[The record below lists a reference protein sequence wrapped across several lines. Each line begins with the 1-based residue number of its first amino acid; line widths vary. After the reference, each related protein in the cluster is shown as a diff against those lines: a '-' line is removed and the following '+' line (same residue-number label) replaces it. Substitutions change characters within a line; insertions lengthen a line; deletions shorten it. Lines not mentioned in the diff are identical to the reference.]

1 MSWGW
6 RPSGLPHPYPSRP
19 RRPRC
24 PPGCPG
30 PSPGQAAE
38 KQAWVWSS
46 GPGQSCSTR
55 SLGGEQRR
63 LRACTPG
70 PHVRLQ
76 GSHGLQGPQAP
87 QPCSSGEEP
96 ASPAGPQSGRPSHT
110 WGDVGQSSFLVG
122 GTMALPKAPPTPP
135 PTLTCWKPMQRPSGQ
150 EYSGQGAWVPLGPPG
165 ADSPSEGKG
174 RESTVRQGAA
184 ATSCLALHQ
193 GTQVP
198 LPQAS
203 SSSPWGQSG
212 TPSQSRSGCRHT
224 WGAEAQGKRSPHGGS
239 WVEPVDTEVSPC
251 APAPPGLS
259 LQRGW
264 QEWLEAWSGS
274 RWETE
279 PRCTRIPGRCCNLR
293 AVALYFWERW
303 PGHGGLTPR
312 GTKGTPKSG
321 EEEPPNRPA
330 PQTQTQRA
338 PPSRPGHPFLPKCRQ
353 KQKPLS
359 PLPWAWVEGSSLQR
373 EFHEKGQ
380 RRPMPQT

>member
-1 MSWGW
+1 MASLT
-6 RPSGLPHPYPSRP
+6 PIL
-19 RRPRC
+19 
-24 PPGCPG
+24 PG
-30 PSPGQAAE
+30 PAGRAALPGAQA
-38 KQAWVWSS
+38 
-46 GPGQSCSTR
+46 PH
-55 SLGGEQRR
+55 LGRR
-63 LRACTPG
+63 LRSRPGSGAPGQGRAAAPGAWAGSSGGSGPAPRARTSGCRAPTGSRAPRPRNPALLGRSLPRPPGHNQAAHRTPG
-70 PHVRLQ
+70 EMWVRAL
-76 GSHGLQGPQAP
+76 
-87 QPCSSGEEP
+87 SS
-96 ASPAGPQSGRPSHT
+96 
-110 WGDVGQSSFLVG
+110 WGAQWLC
-122 GTMALPKAPPTPP
+122 LKHPPTPP

-338 PPSRPGHPFLPKCRQ
+338 PPSHPGHPFLPKCRQ